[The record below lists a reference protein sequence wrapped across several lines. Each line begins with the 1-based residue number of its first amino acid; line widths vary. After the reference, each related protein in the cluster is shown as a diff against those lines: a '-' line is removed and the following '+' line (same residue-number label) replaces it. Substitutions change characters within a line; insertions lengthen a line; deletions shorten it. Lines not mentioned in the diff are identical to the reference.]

1 MARSHR
7 VTNDNFD
14 LNILSTNQMNEF
26 DQIAEIRFDGD
37 NPRGSLRVITD
48 SERNASKGNIAIEGL
63 MNLFDP
69 RE

>member
-1 MARSHR
+1 
-7 VTNDNFD
+7 
-14 LNILSTNQMNEF
+14 MNEF
-26 DQIAEIRFDGD
+26 DQVAEIRFGGD